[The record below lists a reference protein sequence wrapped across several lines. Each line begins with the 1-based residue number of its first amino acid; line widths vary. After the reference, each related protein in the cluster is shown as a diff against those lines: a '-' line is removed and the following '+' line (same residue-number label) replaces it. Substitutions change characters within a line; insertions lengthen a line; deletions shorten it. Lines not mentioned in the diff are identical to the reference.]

1 MITEDK
7 IYSTDDNHHATFST
21 IEAMEEC
28 LKSMREISKV
38 PPTYLNRICKKET
51 VEILDL

>member
-38 PPTYLNRICKKET
+38 PPTYLNRISKKES
-51 VEILDL
+51 VLNIY